1 MKGDPAL
8 RAMMMSTR
16 RPRLWRPTRVEAVQA
31 SRHAIYIYVV
41 DPTQFF
47 SLSISHLTSDALCN
61 PLKSN
66 MKSLGFFSAASRL

>member
-47 SLSISHLTSDALCN
+47 SLPH
-61 PLKSN
+61 
-66 MKSLGFFSAASRL
+66 FSFNLLHIQQP

>member
-31 SRHAIYIYVV
+31 SRPAIYNYVV
-41 DPTQFF
+41 DPTQFI
-47 SLSISHLTSDALCN
+47 SLRISHPAPGALCN

-66 MKSLGFFSAASRL
+66 MKSSGFFLATDLL